1 MTLRDAPTPGQTG
14 PGLRADGDWRRRP
27 SMDTS
32 EGVNRR
38 GALSGL
44 AGTAVFALTM
54 GLSTPADGPSVSSGL
69 QPASLSRRLNLVVAH
84 TGETFSD
91 AFAEGDQYDSRKLA
105 RLNRLLRDYSN
116 GEMRPIDPALFDVLA
131 RVQAIVGQ
139 PLRVLSGYRSWRT
152 NRFMRIVGFDVAE
165 HSQHVAAKAVDFMV
179 PGVTA
184 ATLGDIARR
193 CGAGGIGV
201 YKSGFVHVDTGMPRS
216 WTGN

>member
-1 MTLRDAPTPGQTG
+1 MTLHEAPTPGRTL
-14 PGLRADGDWRRRP
+14 PGLRAEGEWRRRP
-27 SMDTS
+27 SMDAGD
-32 EGVNRR
+32 GVGRR

-44 AGTAVFALTM
+44 AGTAVVALTM
-54 GLSTPADGPSVSSGL
+54 GWSTPAGGPAVSSGTA
-69 QPASLSRRLNLVVAH
+69 PPNLSRRLSLVVAQ

-91 AFAEGDQYDSRKLA
+91 VFAEGDQYDNQKLA
-105 RLNRLLRDYSN
+105 RLNRLLRDYWN
-116 GEMRPIDPALFDVLA
+116 GEMKPIDPALFDVLA

-165 HSQHVAAKAVDFMV
+165 HSQHVAAKAIDFTV
-179 PGVTA
+179 PGITA

-201 YKSGFVHVDTGMPRS
+201 YRSGFVHVDTGTPRT
-216 WTGN
+216 WAGN

>member
-1 MTLRDAPTPGQTG
+1 MG
-14 PGLRADGDWRRRP
+14 
-27 SMDTS
+27 
-32 EGVNRR
+32 RR

-44 AGTAVFALTM
+44 AGTAVFSLAM
-54 GLSTPADGPSVSSGL
+54 GLSTPADGPAIRPGT
-69 QPASLSRRLNLVVAH
+69 QPAGPVPRHLNLVVAH

-91 AFAEGDQYDSRKLA
+91 VFAEGDQYDGQKLA
-105 RLNRLLRDYSN
+105 RLNRLLRDYWN
-116 GEMRPIDPALFDVLA
+116 GEVKPIDPALLDLMA

-179 PGVTA
+179 PGITA
-184 ATLGDIARR
+184 AKLGEIARR

-201 YKSGFVHVDTGMPRS
+201 YRSGFVHIDTGMQRN
-216 WTGN
+216 WTGD